1 MKKQI
6 VLLALMMVLSSTI
19 MYGHGNVI
27 YNVDLDFDKELKS
40 NVVKSAQSYLNIDE
54 EPVGFDFDRELI
66 SVKFDRDL
74 EYSVRINPLDN
85 SVFGFRDDSLVNR
98 HGETKYGEKERKVI
112 AQKIFDSI
120 PEDYKSELKY
130 GEEKKLYSGTFQH
143 TWYRYVD
150 GIYVSGNHLEVEID
164 ALNGDVVAW
173 RLSIFFY
180 PKTQIQTTPFITYKV
195 AQQIAELRFNA
206 DPVDFNPILII
217 EKNKLVW
224 VTKVKSLYP
233 HFVAID
239 ASDGEVLYS
248 GSLRGDLPENYDYG
262 REVEV
267 IETEFINK
275 IYNN

>member
-40 NVVKSAQSYLNIDE
+40 NAINAAQSYLNIDE

-98 HGETKYGEKERKVI
+98 NEEVKYDEKERKII

-150 GIYVSGNHLEVEID
+150 EIYVSGNHLEVEID

-173 RLSIFFY
+173 RLSVFFY
-180 PKTQIQTTPFITYKV
+180 PKTQIQTTPSITYKV

-206 DPVDFNPILII
+206 DPVDFSPILII
-217 EKNKLVW
+217 EKNKLIW
-224 VTKVKSLYP
+224 IAKVKSLYP

-239 ASDGEVLYS
+239 SLDGNVVYS
-248 GSLRGDLPENYDYG
+248 GSIRGDLPENYDYG

-267 IETEFINK
+267 VETDFIND
-275 IYNN
+275 IYN